1 MHLISKSASARERK
15 RALLGYFSK
24 APCYWN
30 KWFAAAAAAARFFS
44 ESRLLFFATQL
55 FVLYFL
61 FSHSGRL
68 FICFR
73 RRRPENVWKYAPSKK
88 YFLLPVT
95 HTHTHTQSPE
105 RTSERTRKLLA
116 AICFRA
122 MREQLWNDL
131 LASWFARSTAGL
143 LDCNSPMTA
152 FCGRLLPSQN
162 KVIGS
167 TTSTVPSFQHWGP
180 PS

>member
-30 KWFAAAAAAARFFS
+30 KWFAAAARFFS
-44 ESRLLFFATQL
+44 ESRLLFSATQL
-55 FVLYFL
+55 FVLYFFVFPFRTSVYLLSSSSSSWERVKICAKQEVL
-61 FSHSGRL
+61 FTA
-68 FICFR
+68 CD
-73 RRRPENVWKYAPSKK
+73 
-88 YFLLPVT
+88 T

-131 LASWFARSTAGL
+131 LASWFSRSTAGL